1 MTPTLLL
8 VDDDPAILDLVG
20 RFAKGVGFDPV
31 ACDGGAAALG
41 YLGTRR
47 ADVALVDL
55 RMPDV
60 DGLDVVRAI
69 RDTDPAC
76 QVVLMSGAAT
86 IDSAVEAARLG
97 AVDYLTKPFDFPRL
111 RALLGTI
118 RDETARRRRVLAI
131 EQDAVRTVEFQGMV
145 GRTARMQHLF
155 SLIKRLAPHVR
166 TVLVTGETGVGK
178 ELVAHA
184 LHACGPRPRGRFVA
198 VNCSAVTE
206 TLFESQFFGHV
217 KGAFTGA
224 VDTAAGVFESADR
237 GTLFLDEVGE
247 LPPSGQA
254 KLLRVLETG
263 EVRRVGA
270 STSRQVNVHVVAA
283 TNRDLRSEVHA
294 GRFRAD
300 LFYRLT
306 VAEIDVPPLRDRR
319 EDIPYLTAAFVRQ
332 FAPRIGKTL
341 VGTTPGAECRLVEA
355 PWLGNVRE
363 LRNVIERA
371 CILAM
376 GEFVTERELAG
387 LDGTGTA
394 VVPRHP
400 DAAATATR
408 AADAASLAALERQHI
423 VRVLQRTGG
432 NKMSAARI
440 LGMSRRALYRRLERY
455 GISTD

>member
-8 VDDDPAILDLVG
+8 VDDDPAILDVVG
-20 RFAKGVGFDPV
+20 RFARGAGFDAVP
-31 ACDGGAAALG
+31 CDGGAAALD

-69 RDTDPAC
+69 RETDPSC

-86 IDSAVEAARLG
+86 IDSAVEAAKLG
-97 AVDYLTKPFDFPRL
+97 AIDYLTKPFDFARL
-111 RALLGTI
+111 RTLLGTI
-118 RDETARRRRVLAI
+118 RDETTRRRRVLAI
-131 EQDAVRTVEFQGMV
+131 EQEAIRTVEFHGMV

-155 SLIKRLAPHVR
+155 SLIRRLAPHVR

-178 ELVAHA
+178 ELVAQA
-184 LHACGPRPRGRFVA
+184 LHACGPRSRGRFVA

-206 TLFESQFFGHV
+206 TLFESQFFGQV

-224 VDTAAGVFESADR
+224 VDTATGVFESADR

-247 LPPSGQA
+247 LPLSGQA

-263 EVRRVGA
+263 EIRRVGA
-270 STSRQVNVHVVAA
+270 SASRQVDVHVVAA
-283 TNRDLRSEVHA
+283 TNRDLRSEVEA

-306 VAEIDVPPLRDRR
+306 VAEIDVPPLRNRR
-319 EDIPYLTAAFVRQ
+319 EDIPYLTAAFIRHI
-332 FAPRIGKTL
+332 APRIGKTL
-341 VGTTPGAECRLVEA
+341 VGTTPGAERRLLEA
-355 PWLGNVRE
+355 PWRGNVRE
-363 LRNVIERA
+363 LRNVIERG
-371 CILAM
+371 CILAT
-376 GEFVTERELAG
+376 GEFVTERELSGVEGAA
-387 LDGTGTA
+387 LLA
-394 VVPRHP
+394 PRLP
-400 DAAATATR
+400 SG
-408 AADAASLAALERQHI
+408 AASAPSADPAALAELERQHI
-423 VRVLQRTGG
+423 LGVLQRTGG

-455 GISTD
+455 GISSN